1 MAYKCAVCG
10 KTPVSGGSYSH
21 SNMRTKR
28 SFKPNLQK
36 QKVVLEGKTQTAYVW
51 RKDLP
56 NNPIFWKNQPVLS
69 YECGLF
75 Y

>member
-10 KTPVSGGSYSH
+10 KAPVSGGSYSH

-36 QKVVLEGKTQTAYVW
+36 QKVMVCIKSGRAARPTK
-51 RKDLP
+51 
-56 NNPIFWKNQPVLS
+56 
-69 YECGLF
+69 
-75 Y
+75 

>member
-10 KTPVSGGSYSH
+10 KAPVSGGSYSH

-36 QKVVLEGKTQTAYVW
+36 QKVMLDGKAQTAYVCTAAVQP
-51 RKDLP
+51 DLP
-56 NNPIFWKNQPVLS
+56 NKS
-69 YECGLF
+69 YFLRIQSARAF